1 MISRPQPP
9 PQPKPPAQPDTSRD
23 RRFVGALAR
32 GLHVLRCFDPD
43 DQWLGHRE
51 IARRTGL
58 PPSTVSRLAYT
69 LKQLGCLKAG
79 PGIGQYGLDVGVI
92 ALGFR
97 MLGRYEI
104 ARIARP
110 HMPALADEAQASV
123 SLAVQHGPEA
133 LFVGHC
139 KGSAARPVI
148 GLDVGA
154 RLPMLSTAVGRALIA
169 TLDAESRALLLLRFA
184 RDGQAVDGADI
195 GQRMAEFAQT
205 GFTSSAGE
213 WQAGLNAV
221 AAPVLLGGGMSPLA
235 LSCGASS
242 AQLAGPLL
250 QAMGRRVV
258 AVADVVRRA
267 VQRGA

>member
-1 MISRPQPP
+1 MILRPQPP
-9 PQPKPPAQPDTSRD
+9 APPDTPPDTPPD
-23 RRFVGALAR
+23 RRFVAALAR
-32 GLHVLRCFDPD
+32 GLQVLRCFDPD

-69 LKQLGCLKAG
+69 LKQLGCLTAG
-79 PGIGQYGLDVGVI
+79 PGIGQYGLDVGVV
-92 ALGFR
+92 ALGFC

-110 HMPALADEAQASV
+110 HMQALADEAQASV

-139 KGSAARPVI
+139 KGSAARPVM
-148 GLDVGA
+148 GLDIGA
-154 RLPMLSTAVGRALIA
+154 RLPMLTTAIGRALIA
-169 TLDAESRALLLLRFA
+169 TLDADARALLLLRFA
-184 RDGQAVDGADI
+184 RDGQAVAAADI
-195 GQRMAEFAQT
+195 GQRLADFAVT
-205 GFTSSAGE
+205 GYTSSAGE
-213 WQAGLNAV
+213 WQTGLNAV
-221 AAPVLLGGGMSPLA
+221 AAPVLLGGGMQPLA
-235 LSCGASS
+235 LSCGAAS
-242 AQLAGPLL
+242 AQLSGPQL

-258 AVADVVRRA
+258 AVADAVRRA